1 VRYLKK
7 WKLPVLTAVIVLAAV
22 LLPRQIS
29 ALRDRGTLGVLH
41 TEPLSEEDLSARSLS
56 MPEKLELLGR
66 AIWYPD
72 LEIFSTTQSLPSSGQ
87 SESGQAEQAEAV
99 FFQAVE
105 YLTSWGILPE
115 SFDASTLKFEGG
127 SRAVY
132 MRGDEYQSVSVLYLQ
147 GGTNN
152 RDSFW
157 LVADEE
163 TGLPIWIDCSL
174 RSVQEDLPESK
185 ELGTRFLEGL
195 GVEFRQRGPAMW
207 EIEDSGGLIYSAQT
221 EEDYGRI
228 SVEPMDFAEA
238 LFGEETDTPAVRS
251 K

>member
-1 VRYLKK
+1 MRYLKK
-7 WKLPVLTAVIVLAAV
+7 WKLPVLTAVVVLAAV

-72 LEIFSTTQSLPSSGQ
+72 LEIFSTTQPLPSSGQ
-87 SESGQAEQAEAV
+87 SGAEQAEAA
-99 FFQAVE
+99 FFRAVE
-105 YLTSWGILPE
+105 HLSSWGIFPE

-132 MRGDEYQSVSVLYLQ
+132 MRGDEYQSASVLYLQ
-147 GGTNN
+147 GGTAN

-157 LVADEE
+157 LVVDEE

-174 RSVQEDLPESK
+174 RSVKEGLLSGE
-185 ELGTRFLEGL
+185 ELGARFLEGL
-195 GVEFRQRGPAMW
+195 GVDFRQRGPAIW
-207 EIEDSGGLIYSAQT
+207 EIEGSGGLIYSAQT
-221 EEDYGRI
+221 GEAYGRI
-228 SVEPMDFAEA
+228 NVEPMDFAET
-238 LFGEETDTPAVRS
+238 LFDEETDAPAAWS